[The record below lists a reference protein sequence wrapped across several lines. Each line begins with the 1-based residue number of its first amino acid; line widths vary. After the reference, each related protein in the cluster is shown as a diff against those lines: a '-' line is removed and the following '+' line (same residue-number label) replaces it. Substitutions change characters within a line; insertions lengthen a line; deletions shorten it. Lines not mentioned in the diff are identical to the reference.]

1 VLTAFVAILFCACSL
16 AMWVVLMGKRYGL
29 FALFF
34 VLSVSSFVLLV
45 MPRAGFSL
53 KSVLAATGV
62 VFALVVVGGAN
73 YWLRRR
79 SVGWSMTIW
88 EKLRRSGPKPKD

>member
-1 VLTAFVAILFCACSL
+1 MTVFVAILFFACSL
-16 AMWVVLMGKRYGL
+16 AMWVVLVGKRYGL

-45 MPRAGFSL
+45 LPRAGFSL
-53 KSVLAATGV
+53 KTVLAATGV

-79 SVGWSMTIW
+79 SVGWFKTIW
-88 EKLRRSGPKPKD
+88 EKLRRSVPEPKD